1 MKTLAPPELSCQF
14 LADCLNTGTQTC
26 VQEASYALS
35 TTVVTVDALLNYFLI
50 LNRKNNPL
58 GKTKFL
64 EIQILDSKI
73 IQIK

>member
-1 MKTLAPPELSCQF
+1 MPDENPGQF
-14 LADCLNTGTQTC
+14 LADCLNTGTQTG

-50 LNRKNNPL
+50 LNRKNYNPL